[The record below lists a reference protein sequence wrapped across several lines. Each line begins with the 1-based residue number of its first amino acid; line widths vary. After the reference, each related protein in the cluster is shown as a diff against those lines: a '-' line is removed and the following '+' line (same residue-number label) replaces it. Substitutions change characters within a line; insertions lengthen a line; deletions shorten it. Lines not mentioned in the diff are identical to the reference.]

1 MTKTLIIIFSLGL
14 LFSTVSGQE
23 DTNYVKSNAVRIDKP
38 DSLNDAVFQL
48 LNPFQ
53 LIIFGEMHGTNESA
67 RLIYGMNNLFTS
79 RGDSVQVG
87 LEIPSSQMMN
97 FLMNHTDSS
106 IYQSEFFTMEP
117 LSGKETTAW
126 AELIS
131 KLNKN
136 PRVNIFFFDINQG
149 EGKTYQRD
157 SLMSAKIKS
166 QFNQHPGR
174 KMITLCGNYHN
185 RISDEHNMAS
195 FLIRD
200 GQIKICSLNMEYSG
214 GYALANFGKGLEIKQ
229 LSSYPNAYN
238 STLAWDE
245 FLLLVPATSTYPYH
259 GLFFTRGITPA
270 TLTRHE

>member
-1 MTKTLIIIFSLGL
+1 MTKPLIIILSFGL
-14 LFSTVSGQE
+14 MFGTATGQ
-23 DTNYVKSNAVRIDKP
+23 DDAIYVKTNAIRIDNP
-38 DSLNDAVFQL
+38 ESLNDSVFEL
-48 LNPFQ
+48 LNPYQ

-67 RLIYGMNNLFTS
+67 PLIYGITNLFTS
-79 RGDSVQVG
+79 RGDRVQVG
-87 LEIPSSQMMN
+87 LEIPSSQMMK
-97 FLMNHTDSS
+97 FLMNRTDSS
-106 IYQSEFFTMEP
+106 IYQSEFFTIKP

-131 KLNKN
+131 KLNNN
-136 PRVNIFFFDINQG
+136 PRVNIFFFDINPG

-166 QFNQHPGR
+166 QFNQHSGR

-185 RISDEHNMAS
+185 RISGEPNMAS

-214 GYALANFGKGLEIKQ
+214 GYALANFGKGLEIKK

-238 STLAWDE
+238 STLAWDK
-245 FLLLVPATSTYPYH
+245 FLLLMPATSAYPYH
-259 GLFFTRGITPA
+259 GLFFTREITPA
-270 TLTRHE
+270 TLTRME